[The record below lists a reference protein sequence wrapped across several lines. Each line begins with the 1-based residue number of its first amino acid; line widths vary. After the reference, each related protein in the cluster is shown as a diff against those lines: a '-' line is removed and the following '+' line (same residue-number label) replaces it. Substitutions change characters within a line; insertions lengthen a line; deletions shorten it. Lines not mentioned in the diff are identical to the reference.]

1 MKFSLPP
8 LSKKDWIIVVL
19 VFLITL
25 LSSELVMTIDETP
38 LEAPGMIPWYWAP
51 IGTVGFLLCA
61 IVNIPI
67 LMIEGLLHQ
76 VFGGEGTSIYLMTT
90 DHSFSIAPIISSLF
104 YAFLVMVMLDP
115 RGKKKNETKK

>member
-8 LSKKDWIIVVL
+8 LAKKDWLIVLL
-19 VFLITL
+19 VFFVAL
-25 LSSELVMTIDETP
+25 LSSELMIAIDETP
-38 LEAPGMIPWYWAP
+38 LEGSGMLPWYWAP

-76 VFGGEGTSIYLMTT
+76 MFGGEGVSIYLMTT
-90 DHSFSIAPIISSLF
+90 DRSFSIAPIISSLF

-115 RGKKKNETKK
+115 RGKKKKETKK